1 MGDFFIPYSSRLY
14 GLVVKMEF
22 DTNNSPLILFL
33 FIDFKIRL
41 VCVNF
46 YEKDNKSEVS
56 MQKYWLNCDV
66 FLHKI

>member
-1 MGDFFIPYSSRLY
+1 
-14 GLVVKMEF
+14 MEF

-41 VCVNF
+41 VVCVNF

-56 MQKYWLNCDV
+56 MQKY
-66 FLHKI
+66 